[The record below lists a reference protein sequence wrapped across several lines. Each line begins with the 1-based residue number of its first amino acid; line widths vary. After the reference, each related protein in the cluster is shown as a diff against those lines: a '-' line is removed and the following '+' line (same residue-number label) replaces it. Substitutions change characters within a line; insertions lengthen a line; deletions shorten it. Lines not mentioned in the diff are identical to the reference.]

1 MITELSHPAYRR
13 DLGGGLVLHWSTA
26 ADVQRIGELYAF
38 VFRDKAEDP
47 PNQYTPAWTQD
58 LMSGQHPLIGAG
70 DFALVEN
77 SDGPSTSSGVA
88 GAIVA
93 ATCLMRQTW
102 EYDQIAF
109 PVGRP
114 EIVAT
119 MPDFRNRGL
128 IRSIFELIHARSAA
142 EGHLAQGITGIAY
155 YYRQFG
161 YEYALDLDG
170 RRSVYLAAT
179 PKLKPGDSEPYTLR
193 AATSKD
199 LPQALALYDRE
210 RARGPISAQTDAD
223 YWRWV
228 LEGQNPAAGEGWGI
242 WMIVGAAGDRAP
254 VGYLLTN
261 RRLRNDRLSVV
272 GLALEPGVAL
282 PTLLPSLLRAL
293 QGLALAMPPSL
304 PDRTPVARIVF
315 ALYASH
321 PIYDALGAGLTA
333 DVEPPY
339 AWYVRVPDLPQFIRR
354 IAPALERR
362 LAGSSASGY
371 TGELTLNFFRSG
383 LRLVFE
389 QGRLTDAA
397 DFRAEGWDP
406 HYNAGFPPLVFL
418 QLLFGRRSL
427 AELRHIFPD
436 IYADQIGRSLLEA
449 LFPARPSWV
458 LPLE

>member
-1 MITELSHPAYRR
+1 MHIELSHPAYRR
-13 DLGGGLVLHWSTA
+13 DLGGGLVLRWSTA
-26 ADVQRIGELYAF
+26 ADVARIGQLYGF
-38 VFRDKAEDP
+38 VFRNKPEDP
-47 PNQYTPAWTQD
+47 PNSNMPVWTQD
-58 LMSGQHPLIGAG
+58 LMSGRHPLIGAG

-77 SDGPSTSSGVA
+77 TAG

-102 EYDQIAF
+102 EYDRIAF

-142 EGHLAQGITGIAY
+142 EGQLVQGITGISY

-161 YEYALDLDG
+161 YEYALDLEG
-170 RRSVYLAAT
+170 QRSVYLAAI
-179 PKLKPGDSEPYTLR
+179 PKLKPAVAEPYMLR
-193 AATSKD
+193 AATSED
-199 LPQALALYDRE
+199 LPQVLALYDRE
-210 RARGPISAQTDAD
+210 RARGPISAQIDAD

-228 LEGQNPAAGEGWGI
+228 LEGQTPASGEGWRI
-242 WMIVGAAGDRAP
+242 WMIADTTGDRVP
-254 VGYLLTN
+254 IGYLLTN
-261 RRLRNDRLSVV
+261 RWLRGDRLGVV
-272 GLALEPGVAL
+272 GMALEPSASL

-293 QGLALAMPPSL
+293 QALVLVLPPAR
-304 PDRTPVARIVF
+304 PNQPPVVRIMF
-315 ALYASH
+315 ALSGSH
-321 PIYDALGAGLTA
+321 PLYDALGAELTA
-333 DVEPPY
+333 AIEPPY
-339 AWYVRVPDLPQFIRR
+339 AWYVRVPDLPGFIKK
-354 IAPALERR
+354 IAPALEQR
-362 LAGSSASGY
+362 LANSSASGY
-371 TGELTLNFFRSG
+371 TGELTMNFFRSG

-427 AELRHIFPD
+427 AELRHAFPD
-436 IYADQIGRSLLEA
+436 VYADQIGRALLDA
-449 LFPARPSWV
+449 LFPVRPSWV
-458 LPLE
+458 LPLD